1 MHVSQSLYSGLFPQ
15 APAMRLRADPASDV
29 LRHGSGGFSKASP
42 QADATELSRGA
53 PSLGRFSWS
62 CAVDFPPPAGVS
74 ARTNRHRPGHLLWQN
89 LASQHMAVVRGP
101 FNKSLER

>member
-1 MHVSQSLYSGLFPQ
+1 MHGSQYFPVLPR
-15 APAMRLRADPASDV
+15 APAMRLRADPTSDV

-53 PSLGRFSWS
+53 PSPGRFSWS
-62 CAVDFPPPAGVS
+62 FAVDFRPPAGVS
-74 ARTNRHRPGHLLWQN
+74 VRTNRHRPGHLLWQN